1 MSKKSVEFGGVTMS
15 MEAARL
21 AEWCGVD
28 VKDDVRRLRRG
39 DVYPGK
45 LLEECLDGVDK
56 FDDAQ
61 GDLTSAWHD
70 YVNAVEAAAREVT
83 YRVELSNG
91 QRIDVDTLLEAEL
104 WCRDQWPECVIGH
117 DGDLRSGGGDRAL
130 VWKNEADSV
139 DDAGAYAVASI
150 VEVRS

>member
-1 MSKKSVEFGGVTMS
+1 MSKKIEIDGVRMPV
-15 MEAARL
+15 EAARL
-21 AEWCGVD
+21 AEQCGVD

-61 GDLTSAWHD
+61 GDLTSDWHD
-70 YVNAVEAAAREVT
+70 YVAAVETAAREVT

-91 QRIDVDTLLEAEL
+91 RRIDVDTLLEAEM

-117 DGDLRSGGGDRAL
+117 DGDLSGGGDRTL
-130 VWKNEADSV
+130 VWETEADSV